1 MNILFDFCKTE
12 KFSISYGLAL
22 SKFLGI
28 DFIHYA
34 SERFYTD
41 LRRKVEK
48 DYCYIRL
55 YGLEPKAS
63 SILCTLWKGDRQ
75 GSQVMI
81 GISKVLLQV
90 KHESKKICLVFTS
103 PAGCLELACSQIF
116 SNTSVVI
123 STPIPSKILRIWK
136 TISLI
141 SSNS

>member
-12 KFSISYGLAL
+12 KFSISYCLAL

-63 SILCTLWKGDRQ
+63 SILCTL
-75 GSQVMI
+75 
-81 GISKVLLQV
+81 
-90 KHESKKICLVFTS
+90 
-103 PAGCLELACSQIF
+103 
-116 SNTSVVI
+116 
-123 STPIPSKILRIWK
+123 
-136 TISLI
+136 
-141 SSNS
+141 

>member
-12 KFSISYGLAL
+12 KFSISYCLAL

-34 SERFYTD
+34 SKRFYTN
-41 LRRKVEK
+41 LWRKIEQE
-48 DYCYIRL
+48 YCYIRL
-55 YGLEPKAS
+55 YGLEPRTS
-63 SILCTLWKGDRQ
+63 SILYTLWESDRQ
-75 GSQVMI
+75 GYRLWYEFQSF
-81 GISKVLLQV
+81 LLHV
-90 KHESKKICLVFTS
+90 KHESIKICLVFTS

-141 SSNS
+141 NSNS